1 MIYEIVWDTD
11 GVNPGDYDLPK
22 YVVVNNT
29 YMTNPLTG
37 EDYPDPPVFHIIPKD
52 YPEVNVEEEL
62 GDIMSDIFDWAVS
75 SFYMVSNDTFA
86 DDMTFYS
93 QNNYVTYEFI

>member
-11 GVNPGDYDLPK
+11 GVNPSDYDLPK
-22 YVVVNNT
+22 YVVVSNT
-29 YMTNPLTG
+29 YITDPHTG
-37 EDYPDPPVFHIIPKD
+37 EEYPDPPVFHIIPDD

-62 GDIMSDIFDWAVS
+62 SVIMSDIFDWAVS

-86 DDMTFYS
+86 DDMAFFS
-93 QNNYVTYEFI
+93 QNKLVTYEFT